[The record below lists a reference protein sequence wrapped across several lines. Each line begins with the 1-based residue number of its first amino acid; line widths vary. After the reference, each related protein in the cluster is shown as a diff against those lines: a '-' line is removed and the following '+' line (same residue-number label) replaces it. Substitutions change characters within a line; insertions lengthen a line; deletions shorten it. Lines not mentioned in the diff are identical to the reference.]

1 MKKLPNSL
9 DCFVCG
15 LDNEHGLKLKFYQQD
30 DGSVVVR
37 HIVPE
42 QYQGYP
48 GTVHGGILASMFDEV
63 LGRVFMDGDFTR
75 FMYTARLTIRYRK
88 PVPTGVEITIIGRAV
103 RDRGRAAESKAELY
117 GPDGQLL
124 AEADALMID
133 LPQEIDSAEE
143 LAALGWKVYPDEE
156 DQP

>member
-15 LDNEHGLKLKFYQQD
+15 LDNDHGLKLKFYQQQ
-30 DGSVVVR
+30 DGTVVV
-37 HIVPE
+37 HHTVPDH
-42 QYQGYP
+42 YQGYP
-48 GTVHGGILASMFDEV
+48 GVVHGGILASMLDEV
-63 LGRVFMDGDFTR
+63 LGRVFMQGDMTR
-75 FMYTARLTIRYRK
+75 FMYTARMTVRYRK
-88 PVPTGVEITIIGRAV
+88 PVPTGVEIKIVGRAV

-124 AEADALMID
+124 AEAEALLVE
-133 LPQEIDSAEE
+133 LPHEINNAEE

-156 DQP
+156 QTV